1 MPFAR
6 ALYGLLARPLMRHL
20 PEGAGMV
27 AIDVAS
33 PFLAPFKLTL
43 IVALVV
49 AMPFVIYQLWA
60 FVAPALYRHE
70 QRLARPLLVMAV
82 SLFYAGCAFAY
93 FAVFPLAFAFFIL
106 VGRAHVLTAVSWT
119 SV

>member
-1 MPFAR
+1 
-6 ALYGLLARPLMRHL
+6 MRRR
-20 PEGAGMV
+20 PEGAGVV

-43 IVALVV
+43 IVARVV
-49 AMPFVIYQLWA
+49 AMPVVIYQLWA
-60 FVAPALYRHE
+60 FVAPALCRHE

-93 FAVFPLAFAFFIL
+93 FAVFPLAFAFFTSMAQI
-106 VGRAHVLTAVSWT
+106 GRAHV
-119 SV
+119 